1 MKQPKGTVGVEVN
14 SGRLR
19 LRLPRHLFSG
29 QQRYLYLGLLDTKT
43 NRKVASAK
51 AAVIEA
57 DILFERFDPSME
69 KYKSPV
75 YSAPQ
80 KIEEVSLSQLWG
92 QYTDFKSKILSPSS
106 MKDFRKVA
114 NHLALCPYQFPSQA
128 KEVLNYFQHNLSPDT
143 TRRCAMQLSA
153 CCEWA
158 VDQGLLAKNSFLGL
172 NRWLKSPRTRNIN
185 PFTISE
191 RDIIIHAF
199 ENLEAHQHYANL
211 VKFFF
216 MTGCRTSE
224 AVGLTWEHIDIDL
237 TSISFQEAVVEGT
250 RFSTTKTKKSRLF
263 PINES
268 LKGLMLSIKPPDL
281 KPNTPVF
288 TDTQGNLVRPNNF
301 LRRHWKPVVRGLPIR
316 YRPQYNTR
324 HTFITLCLQ
333 ANVPVAQVAA
343 WVGNSPRVI
352 WDSYAGFIPSEV
364 PEF

>member
-1 MKQPKGTVGVEVN
+1 MKQPKGTVGVESN

-80 KIEEVSLSQLWG
+80 KLEEIPLEQLWG

-106 MKDFRKVA
+106 MKDFKKVA
-114 NHLALCPYQFPSQA
+114 NHLSLCPFQFPSQA
-128 KEVLNYFQHNLSPDT
+128 KEIIGYFHQKLSPDT
-143 TRRCAMQLSA
+143 VRRCAMQLSA

-158 VDQGLLAKNSFLGL
+158 VEQGLLPKNHFSGL
-172 NRWLKSPRTRNIN
+172 NRWLKSPKNRNIN
-185 PFTISE
+185 PFTINE
-191 RDIIIHAF
+191 RDMIILAF

-216 MTGCRTSE
+216 LTGCRTSE
-224 AVGLTWEHIDIDL
+224 AVGLLWEHIDADL
-237 TSISFQEAVVEGT
+237 SSVRFQESVVEGV
-250 RFSTTKTKKSRLF
+250 RFSTTKTKKSRMF
-263 PINES
+263 PVNQS
-268 LKGLMLSIKPPDL
+268 LKQLLTSVKTPEQKPH
-281 KPNTPVF
+281 NPVF
-288 TDTQGNLVRPNNF
+288 TDSQGNLVRPNNF
-301 LRRHWKPVVRGLPIR
+301 LRRHWTPVVKGLPMK

-333 ANVPVAQVAA
+333 ANVPVTQVAA

-352 WDSYAGFIPSEV
+352 WECYAGFIPSEV